1 MSRTPFAA
9 LSALR
14 QARAESPVSSLRT
27 RMIKKPILVLLC
39 AVSWAVSA
47 QDAISAKDI
56 TGLENGLVPRI
67 LVEGE
72 KAQTY
77 NLRER
82 MQRFNTPG
90 LSAAV
95 FKDGKVIWA
104 QGYGYADAERRV
116 PVDVHTR
123 FQSASISKSVTAFAV
138 LKLVQT
144 RHLDLDRNVNDYL
157 VGWKV
162 PDNAFTQTEKVTIR
176 RLLSH
181 TAGLNVEGFPG
192 YEKTAKIPDAVGVLD
207 GAGNSPKLE
216 VVATPGSK
224 YAYSG
229 GGYVVL
235 QKLVEDLSG
244 KPFVRYMQDELLTPL
259 KMSESSYDPY
269 PTKSMS
275 LAYDFGGK
283 VYPGGWHVYPELAPA
298 GLWTTPSDLAKFCF
312 AVRDASNGAP
322 SAYLSQP
329 LAKEMLTPSGKP
341 DGGDAYSLGFEFRGQ
356 GENASI
362 GHGGSHAGFKSELFY
377 FSRRDLGV
385 VLMTNSDSGRIVRNE
400 LARSISNLYHL
411 DLFPAKTVKR
421 LPLSRAQLD
430 AYAGRY
436 QFEKEKDYYFSAAL
450 ESNGDLI
457 LKDLVDGKTNTFVA
471 VAPDKFVDRYS
482 GEEAEFK
489 RDKPGGAITGL
500 LYDGDETLRR
510 VAR

>member
-1 MSRTPFAA
+1 
-9 LSALR
+9 
-14 QARAESPVSSLRT
+14 
-27 RMIKKPILVLLC
+27 MIKKQILVLLC
-39 AVSWAVSA
+39 AAACSLHA
-47 QDAISAKDI
+47 QDAIPEKNVAVI
-56 TGLENGLVPRI
+56 ENGLVPRI

-104 QGYGYADAERRV
+104 QGYGYADVERRI

-192 YEKTAKIPDAVGVLD
+192 YEKTAKIPDTVGVLD

-216 VVATPGSK
+216 VVAVPGSK
-224 YAYSG
+224 YSYSG

-235 QKLVEDLSG
+235 QKLVEDLSE
-244 KPFVRYMQDELLTPL
+244 KPFVRYMQEELLIPL
-259 KMSESSYDPY
+259 KMSESSYNPY
-269 PTKSMS
+269 PAKNMS

-283 VYPGGWHVYPELAPA
+283 AYPGGWYIYPEFAPA
-298 GLWTTPSDLAKFCF
+298 GLWTTPSDLAKFCS
-312 AVRDASNGAP
+312 AVRDTSKGTRG
-322 SAYLSQP
+322 AYLSQQ

-341 DGGDAYSLGFEFRGQ
+341 DGGDAYGLGFEFRGK

-362 GHGGSHAGFKSELFY
+362 GHGGSNAGFKSEMLY
-377 FSRRDLGV
+377 FFQRDLGV

-400 LARSISNLYHL
+400 LARSISNVYHL

-421 LPLSRAQLD
+421 QPLSRTELE

-436 QFEKEKDYYFSAAL
+436 QFDKEKDYYFTAAL

-457 LKDLVDGKTNTFVA
+457 LKDLVDGKINTFVA

-489 RDKPGGAITGL
+489 RGKPGGTITGL

-510 VAR
+510 LAQ